1 MRARREAAN
10 EAYTTTLAPIHTYLV
25 RAAVRTSMFLLPDR
39 TAFLKSIGETGAA
52 HPCLSQ
58 ASVVCLSYLLHS
70 ELCNIWAW
78 SKPAQI

>member
-39 TAFLKSIGETGAA
+39 TAFLKSIGETGAGTPLLVA
-52 HPCLSQ
+52 GEHGVLVLFAAQ
-58 ASVVCLSYLLHS
+58 AKLGPDA
-70 ELCNIWAW
+70 IWLRF
-78 SKPAQI
+78 K